1 MQIFFTS
8 GTTGAPKMVPQ
19 TMEYASWLSVAGKY
33 WLDLTP
39 DDVHWNIADTGWAK
53 SAWSSVFA
61 PWTQGAGVFVHGMRR
76 FTGGEVLRV
85 LSERP
90 IITTLCAPPTLYRE
104 EQNNMDKV
112 TIVAFSGTRTNQ
124 GSFLLN
130 SALSIWLLWPKQ

>member
-19 TMEYASWLSVAGKY
+19 TMEYASWLSVAGRY

-76 FTGGEVLRV
+76 FTGGEVMRV

-104 EQNNMDKV
+104 EQK
-112 TIVAFSGTRTNQ
+112 ISWARSQ
-124 GSFLLN
+124 LQ
-130 SALSIWLLWPKQ
+130 K

>member
-19 TMEYASWLSVAGKY
+19 TMEYARWLSVAGEY

-61 PWTQGAGVFVHGMRR
+61 PWSQAQTHHNEEIGACM
-76 FTGGEVLRV
+76 
-85 LSERP
+85 
-90 IITTLCAPPTLYRE
+90 
-104 EQNNMDKV
+104 
-112 TIVAFSGTRTNQ
+112 
-124 GSFLLN
+124 
-130 SALSIWLLWPKQ
+130 